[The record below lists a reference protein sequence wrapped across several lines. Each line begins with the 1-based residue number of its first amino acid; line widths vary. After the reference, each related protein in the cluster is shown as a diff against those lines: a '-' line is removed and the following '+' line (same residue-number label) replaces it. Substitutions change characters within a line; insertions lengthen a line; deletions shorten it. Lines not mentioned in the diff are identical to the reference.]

1 MQPWCSVKI
10 LKPRWPWIWSA
21 KTYRFDWGVSDIP
34 IGPDGWVAGD
44 YNMVFSFGIFDAV
57 MLILAGS
64 YALSAYITYKGYT
77 TQTSH
82 STSNSAR
89 LNKRSRSNT
98 ARVPCCDLASSSSS
112 SRTRSRES
120 ENGSAG
126 GSNEVAA
133 TLYCTWYV
141 NALYACVV
149 CDACVLYDPYV

>member
-1 MQPWCSVKI
+1 
-10 LKPRWPWIWSA
+10 
-21 KTYRFDWGVSDIP
+21 
-34 IGPDGWVAGD
+34 
-44 YNMVFSFGIFDAV
+44 MVFSFSIFDAV

-77 TQTSH
+77 TSN

-98 ARVPCCDLASSSSS
+98 ASVSCCDLASS

-126 GSNEVAA
+126 GSNEVAS

-141 NALYACVV
+141 NALYVCVV
-149 CDACVLYDPYV
+149 CDVCVLYDLHV